1 MYAILPLT
9 GDLWQ
14 VFTLDLTIDGEP
26 MHAQIEIRY
35 LPAPDQWFFSLWD
48 HATGKLLVNQIPL
61 ICSYG
66 QPNDLLAPFR
76 HLRDGKGVGSLLC
89 LRNTDEP
96 RTADPAEGNLGE
108 FQLILGDMYR
118 PTDLS

>member
-9 GDLWQ
+9 GDPWQ

-66 QPNDLLAPFR
+66 QPNDLLEPYRA
-76 HLRDGKGVGSLLC
+76 LRNGKGVGSMMC

-96 RTADPAEGNLGE
+96 STTDPAAGNLLE
-108 FQLILGDMYR
+108 FQLIWGD
-118 PTDLS
+118 TL